1 MSKKDS
7 KILKK
12 ETIIF
17 RISTEMFNELK
28 AMSKKA
34 GIENTNTFVRML
46 VEGAIINS
54 EKTGEYAE
62 YVKNFQLE
70 K

>member
-1 MSKKDS
+1 MGYKDP
-7 KILKK
+7 KNLKS

-17 RISTEMFNELK
+17 KISTEMLNKLT
-28 AMSKKA
+28 AMSKEA
-34 GIENTNTFVRML
+34 GIENTNIFVRML

-62 YVKNFQLE
+62 YVKSFLPE
-70 K
+70 A